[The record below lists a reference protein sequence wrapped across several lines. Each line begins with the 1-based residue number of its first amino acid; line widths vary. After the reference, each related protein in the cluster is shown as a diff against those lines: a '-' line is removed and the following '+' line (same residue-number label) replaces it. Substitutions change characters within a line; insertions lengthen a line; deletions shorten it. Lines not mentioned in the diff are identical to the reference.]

1 MANYSAGPDSSKIN
15 PAGFPGLLFVILVV
29 AGMLYLFPSGDG
41 LIALG
46 VIVATSAVGAVLL
59 YWYRSRGSE

>member
-1 MANYSAGPDSSKIN
+1 MPNYSAGPDSSKIN

-29 AGMLYLFPSGDG
+29 AGMLSLFPSWGG

-46 VIVATSAVGAVLL
+46 VILGTSVVGAVLL